1 MDDVLHPFIRRA
13 GEIYGCIFCHIILFL
28 VQIVYYRK
36 PIVYQFD
43 KQSVVK
49 VSGETFDHETS
60 YILLNIIHNE

>member
-1 MDDVLHPFIRRA
+1 M
-13 GEIYGCIFCHIILFL
+13 
-28 VQIVYYRK
+28 QIVYYRK

-60 YILLNIIHNE
+60 YIHLNIIHNE